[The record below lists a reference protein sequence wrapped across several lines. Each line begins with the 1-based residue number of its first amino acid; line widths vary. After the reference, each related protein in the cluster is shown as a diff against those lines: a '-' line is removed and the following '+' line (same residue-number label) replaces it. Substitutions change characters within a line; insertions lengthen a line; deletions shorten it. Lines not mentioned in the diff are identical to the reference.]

1 VNLKACIAAATS
13 RVAFINTGFLDRTG
27 DEMHTAMQAGP
38 MMRKGDM
45 KSSAWIQAY
54 ERNNVLVG
62 LGCGLR
68 GKAQIGK
75 GMWAMPDLMAAMLQQ
90 KIGHPKAGANT
101 AWVPSPTAAT
111 LHALHYHQ
119 VDVFAVQKQLEKTD
133 ADAERDTILAG
144 LLTIPV
150 VKKANWSDAEKQQ
163 ELDNNAQGILGYVVR
178 WVDQGVGCSKV
189 PDIHNVGLMEDRA
202 TLRISSQ
209 HMANWL
215 HHGVVT
221 KAQVKG
227 TLKRMV
233 KVVDKQ
239 NAGDPLYKPMA
250 GNLDGAAYQAASDLV
265 FKGLAQPSGYTEP
278 LLHAWRLK
286 VKALG

>member
-1 VNLKACIAAATS
+1 
-13 RVAFINTGFLDRTG
+13 
-27 DEMHTAMQAGP
+27 
-38 MMRKGDM
+38 
-45 KSSAWIQAY
+45 
-54 ERNNVLVG
+54 VG
-62 LGCGLR
+62 LSCGLR

-75 GMWAMPDLMAAMLQQ
+75 GMWAMPDLMKAMMEQ
-90 KIGHPKAGANT
+90 KIAHPKAGANT
-101 AWVPSPTAAT
+101 AWVPSPTGAT

-119 VDVFAVQKQLEKTD
+119 VLVSDVQKELEKVSYD
-133 ADAERDTILAG
+133 KERDTLLNG

-150 VKKANWSDAEKQQ
+150 TATPNWTAAEKQQ

-215 HHGVVT
+215 LHGVVT
-221 KAQVKG
+221 KAQI
-227 TLKRMV
+227 TETFERMAA
-233 KVVDKQ
+233 VVDQQ
-239 NAGDPLYKPMA
+239 NAGDKLYQKMA
-250 GNLDGAAYQAASDLV
+250 GNFTTSAAYKAATDLV
-265 FKGLAQPSGYTEP
+265 FKGLEQPSGYTEP

-286 VKALG
+286 VKAAA

>member
-1 VNLKACIAAATS
+1 RGGPAPHRKA
-13 RVAFINTGFLDRTG
+13 
-27 DEMHTAMQAGP
+27 
-38 MMRKGDM
+38 
-45 KSSAWIQAY
+45 
-54 ERNNVLVG
+54 
-62 LGCGLR
+62 LR
-68 GKAQIGK
+68 
-75 GMWAMPDLMAAMLQQ
+75 AMPGMMAEMLKQ
-90 KIGHPKAGANT
+90 KIAHPKAGANT

-119 VDVFAVQKQLEKTD
+119 VDVFAVQKDLEKVD
-133 ADAERDTILAG
+133 ADAERATLLEG
-144 LLTIPV
+144 LLTVPV
-150 VKKANWSDAEKQQ
+150 ARKPKWTDAEKQQ

-215 HHGVVT
+215 HHGVVD
-221 KAQVKG
+221 KAQVRA
-227 TLKRMV
+227 TLKRMA

-239 NAGDPLYKPMA
+239 NAGDAAYTNMA
-250 GNLDGAAYQAASDLV
+250 GRFKDSAAFQAASDLV
-265 FKGLAQPSGYTEP
+265 FKGMAQPSGYTEP

-286 VKALG
+286 VKAAA

>member
-1 VNLKACIAAATS
+1 
-13 RVAFINTGFLDRTG
+13 
-27 DEMHTAMQAGP
+27 
-38 MMRKGDM
+38 
-45 KSSAWIQAY
+45 
-54 ERNNVLVG
+54 VG
-62 LGCGLR
+62 LQCGLR
-68 GKAQIGK
+68 GRAQIGK
-75 GMWAMPDLMAAMLQQ
+75 GMWAMPDLMAGMLAQ
-90 KIGHPKAGANT
+90 KIVHPKAGANT

-119 VDVFAVQKQLEKTD
+119 VDVAAVQKGIEKEAKA
-133 ADAERDTILAG
+133 ADPAG
-144 LLTIPV
+144 LRDEILQGLLSFPV
-150 VKKANWSDAEKQQ
+150 VAEDRWTDAEKQQ

-215 HHGVVT
+215 LHGVVG
-221 KAQVKG
+221 KAQVRN
-227 TLKRMV
+227 TLKRMA

-239 NAGDPLYKPMA
+239 NAADPAYRPMA
-250 GNLDGAAYQAASDLV
+250 GRFDESMAFQAACDLV
-265 FKGLAQPSGYTEP
+265 FKGVEQPSGYTEP

-286 VKALG
+286 VKAAA